1 MCLFPSQYKTGAFHA
16 GAVRSHELPVQI
28 KHNRARAEQVRVCF
42 IAFGRCFCP
51 RCIEVLMSDCVDV
64 STVTS

>member
-28 KHNRARAEQVRVCF
+28 KHNRARAEQVCVC
-42 IAFGRCFCP
+42 
-51 RCIEVLMSDCVDV
+51 LVDASV
-64 STVTS
+64 QTDEADVITSLC